1 MSTTGSLTCPLDN
14 CLAVCS
20 REIQS
25 VWAILNEKKK
35 KKYVV
40 IDEIFYFVIF
50 ELPPFSFCRVYLG
63 DLLFTQLS
71 EILIPFNPVVT
82 ITIFISLDNM
92 DLSS

>member
-1 MSTTGSLTCPLDN
+1 VSTTGSLTCPLDN

-20 REIQS
+20 RESQS

-50 ELPPFSFCRVYLG
+50 ELSSFHFDVFTWAICC
-63 DLLFTQLS
+63 LLSYQKC
-71 EILIPFNPVVT
+71 
-82 ITIFISLDNM
+82 
-92 DLSS
+92 